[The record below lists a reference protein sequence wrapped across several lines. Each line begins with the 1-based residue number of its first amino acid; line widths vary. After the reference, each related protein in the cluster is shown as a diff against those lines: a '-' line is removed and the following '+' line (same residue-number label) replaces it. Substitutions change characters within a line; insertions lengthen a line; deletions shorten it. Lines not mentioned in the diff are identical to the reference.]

1 MDRTDTMVI
10 YPQNKSMFEWYD
22 SHTYLAIDEWDD
34 KYGVYIE
41 VNAFMAFG
49 KHKHLGERFIEEYE
63 TRSRAQSV
71 IEEVRNAYQ
80 NGVDDFYMPEY

>member
-22 SHTYLAIDEWDD
+22 GHTYLAIDEWND

-49 KHKHLGERFIEEYE
+49 KRKHLGERFIGEYE

-71 IEEVRNAYQ
+71 IEEVWNAYQ
-80 NGVDDFYMPEY
+80 NGVDDFYMPEC